1 MKSKVLIVDDDSEV
15 RKTIAM
21 VLESCCEVAEVASG
35 EEALENIAAINPAL
49 VLLDVSMP
57 GMGGLE
63 VLSTLHALRP
73 GLPVI
78 MLTSASDV
86 VTAKMAL
93 DLGAALYMTKPY
105 DIEALKKEVL
115 VLLNAEPPDPLPW
128 KVGG

>member
-1 MKSKVLIVDDDSEV
+1 MKSKVLIVDDDPQV
-15 RKTIAM
+15 RKTIAL
-21 VLESCCEVAEVASG
+21 VLEDCCETAEAASG
-35 EEALENIAAINPAL
+35 EEALESLAAVNPAL

-63 VLSTLHALRP
+63 VLSTLRALKP
-73 GLPVI
+73 GLPII
-78 MLTSASDV
+78 MLTSADDV

-105 DIEALKKEVL
+105 DVDALKKEVL

-128 KVGG
+128 KVSG